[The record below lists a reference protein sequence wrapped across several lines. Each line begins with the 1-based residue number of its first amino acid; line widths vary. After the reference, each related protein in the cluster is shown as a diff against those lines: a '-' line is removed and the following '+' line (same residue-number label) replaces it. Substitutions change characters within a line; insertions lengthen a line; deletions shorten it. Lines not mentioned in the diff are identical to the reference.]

1 MFVGC
6 KLMKM
11 TCPAQK
17 ELQSNSVAKYVLTT
31 IASINIFLTFVM
43 IIGNGICVITFIKT
57 RSLHVPSNVFV
68 VALCFSD
75 LFAGFI
81 VQPSYI
87 AVLLLVQTNHDI
99 TTLRK
104 CFEALFIFA
113 TVASFLYTYLVTL
126 DRYFAICH
134 PFRYMATVTC
144 KKYIYLAL
152 STLILVTALL
162 LVMTYK
168 NKIVILCLVALH
180 LLTICH
186 VISSYALIYRAIKAQ
201 RRVSVTVGCIGDNT
215 VSTLERR
222 NHARRNEE
230 KKKAYTIGIIIIA
243 FAVCYAPQ
251 VGLSVVA
258 VMTEKDSCY
267 YPSNEFLVEHIAFF
281 IMLINSAINPII
293 YALRMNAIREAAGQI
308 FCRRQV

>member
-1 MFVGC
+1 
-6 KLMKM
+6 M

-17 ELQSNSVAKYVLTT
+17 ELQSNSIAKYVLTA

-43 IIGNGICVITFIKT
+43 IIGNGLCVITFIKT

-81 VQPSYI
+81 VEPLYI
-87 AVLLLVQTNHDI
+87 AKLFLVQTNHDI

-104 CFEALFIFA
+104 CFAVLFIFA
-113 TVASFLYTYLVTL
+113 TAASFLYSYLVTL

-152 STLILVTALL
+152 STLILATAIL
-162 LVMTYK
+162 LVMTYE
-168 NKIVILCLVALH
+168 NEIAISCVVALH
-180 LLTICH
+180 LLIVGH
-186 VISSYALIYRAIKAQ
+186 VLLSYALIYRAIKAQ

-215 VSTLERR
+215 VSALERR
-222 NHARRNEE
+222 NNARRNEE

-251 VGLSVVA
+251 IGQSVA
-258 VMTEKDSCY
+258 YVMTKKHTCY
-267 YPSNEFLVEHIAFF
+267 HPPNVFLVQHIAVF

-293 YALRMNAIREAAGQI
+293 YAFRIKAIREAAGQI
-308 FCRRQV
+308 FCRRRRLTEVTTCD